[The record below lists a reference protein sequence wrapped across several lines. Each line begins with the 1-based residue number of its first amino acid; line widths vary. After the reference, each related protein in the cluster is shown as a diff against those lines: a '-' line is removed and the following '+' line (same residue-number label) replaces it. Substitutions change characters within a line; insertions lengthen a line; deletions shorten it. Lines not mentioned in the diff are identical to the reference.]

1 MTGECYDGTRDF
13 KWTQENLPYGG
24 NLDVYEIETVNNSN
38 AIEGQTPFDV
48 IDETLYGKNTF
59 KTLREKVDWICSNF
73 AHTQKWI
80 DDNEWLEKHKLE
92 D

>member
-1 MTGECYDGTRDF
+1 M
-13 KWTQENLPYGG
+13 
-24 NLDVYEIETVNNSN
+24 YEIETVYNSN

-48 IDETLYGKNTF
+48 IDETLYGKDTF
-59 KTLREKVDWICSNF
+59 KTLREKVDWVCTNF

-80 DDNEWLEKHKLE
+80 DDNGWLEKYKLE